1 MWRKFLC
8 ILLIISLTLLTGCWS
23 RKELN
28 DLALVMALG
37 IDLDPGGYAV
47 TVQVM
52 NPGEAGNQ
60 KGGRSGGCLWLPIRP
75 LAELFPMRC
84 SAC

>member
-1 MWRKFLC
+1 MWRRFLC
-8 ILLIISLTLLTGCWS
+8 ILLIISLIPLSGCWS

-37 IDLDPGGYAV
+37 IDLVPEGYAV

-52 NPGEAGNQ
+52 NPGESGNQ
-60 KGGRSGGCLWLPIRP
+60 KGGASGGCPLLRTRLW
-75 LAELFPMRC
+75 AEPFPMRC
-84 SAC
+84 SVC